1 MPASA
6 QTIRPPSITWPA
18 QKQKKITPEDEKRA
32 IDTMCQL
39 NDIGSN
45 IAKIEGINA
54 ITDAGEQ
61 PLAR

>member
-1 MPASA
+1 LA
-6 QTIRPPSITWPA
+6 
-18 QKQKKITPEDEKRA
+18 KKITPEDEKRA

-54 ITDAGEQ
+54 ITDVTGFGWCDF
-61 PLAR
+61 LLFLCGG